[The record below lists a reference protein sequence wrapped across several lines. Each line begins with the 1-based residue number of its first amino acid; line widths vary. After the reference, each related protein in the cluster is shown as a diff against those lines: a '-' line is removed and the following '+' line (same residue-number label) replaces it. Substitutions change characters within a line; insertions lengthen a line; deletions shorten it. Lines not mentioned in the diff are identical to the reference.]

1 MKNFDS
7 KKETMKKSSE
17 NLLTANEILFYF
29 KEIKENK
36 IITVSLDTNEIVQ
49 FKFETFY
56 DIVYSNIAGLFER
69 KLKTNIAEKHIRKY
83 EYEFIRNRYGEI
95 IPEYFI

>member
-1 MKNFDS
+1 MINDLKYN
-7 KKETMKKSSE
+7 TLLYTIGSSGYV
-17 NLLTANEILFYF
+17 LFYF

-56 DIVYSNIAGLFER
+56 DIVFSGIAGLFER
-69 KLKTNIAEKHIRKY
+69 KLKTIIVEKDIRKN
-83 EYEFIRNRYGEI
+83 EYEFIKNRYGEI

>member
-1 MKNFDS
+1 MIIDDLKYN
-7 KKETMKKSSE
+7 T
-17 NLLTANEILFYF
+17 LLYTINSRGNYVLFYF

-36 IITVSLDTNEIVQ
+36 IITVSLKTNKIVQ

-56 DIVYSNIAGLFER
+56 DIVFSDIAGLFER
-69 KLKTNIAEKHIRKY
+69 KLKTIIDKKDIRKY
-83 EYEFIRNRYGEI
+83 EYEFIKNRYGKI

>member
-1 MKNFDS
+1 MIIDDLKYN
-7 KKETMKKSSE
+7 T
-17 NLLTANEILFYF
+17 LLYIINSRGNYVLFYF

-56 DIVYSNIAGLFER
+56 DIVLGDAGLFER
-69 KLKTNIAEKHIRKY
+69 KLKTIIAEKDIRKY
-83 EYEFIRNRYGEI
+83 EYEFIKNRYGKI

>member
-1 MKNFDS
+1 MMINDLKYNTLLYTINS
-7 KKETMKKSSE
+7 RE
-17 NLLTANEILFYF
+17 NYVLFYF

-49 FKFETFY
+49 FKFESFY
-56 DIVYSNIAGLFER
+56 DIVFSDIAGLFER
-69 KLKTNIAEKHIRKY
+69 KLKTITAEKDIRKH
-83 EYEFIRNRYGEI
+83 EYEFIRNKYGEI

>member
-1 MKNFDS
+1 MIIDDLKYNTLLYTIDS
-7 KKETMKKSSE
+7 RG
-17 NLLTANEILFYF
+17 NYVLFYF

-36 IITVSLDTNEIVQ
+36 IITVSLKTNEIVQ

-56 DIVYSNIAGLFER
+56 DIVFSDIAGLFER
-69 KLKTNIAEKHIRKY
+69 KLKTIIAEKHIRKY
-83 EYEFIRNRYGEI
+83 EYERIKNRYGEI

>member
-1 MKNFDS
+1 MIIDDLKYNTLLYTVDS
-7 KKETMKKSSE
+7 RG
-17 NLLTANEILFYF
+17 NYVLFYF

-56 DIVYSNIAGLFER
+56 DIVLSDIAGLFER
-69 KLKTNIAEKHIRKY
+69 KLKTIIDKKDIRKH